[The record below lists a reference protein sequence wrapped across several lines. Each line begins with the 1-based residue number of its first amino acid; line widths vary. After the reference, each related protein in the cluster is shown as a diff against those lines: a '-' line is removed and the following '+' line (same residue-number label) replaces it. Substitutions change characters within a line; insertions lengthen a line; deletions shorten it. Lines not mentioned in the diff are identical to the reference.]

1 MILFQ
6 IGQRS
11 RYSVANVN
19 NNNRWTNNS
28 VLQINLQGFRKRF
41 PKGQM
46 FFLSVCRIQPG
57 WTKIHHCLKLLL
69 CLFWQ
74 CGKVTYI
81 FTTNRLNSRSWVHYY
96 RVTALSKQHSTKM
109 PTSLSPVGSFSIF
122 LPKASHILLPINDV
136 LRTKYLQ
143 TMRPFILLGATL
155 TSSLFHTSQASIW
168 VILIGEEEKESRRS
182 RQF

>member
-1 MILFQ
+1 MLTIIIDEQ
-6 IGQRS
+6 TTQCYRS
-11 RYSVANVN
+11 TFKDSGKDSQKVKCFSYQFAGFNQAEPRYITAWSCYYASSDSVVKWLTFSLQTD
-19 NNNRWTNNS
+19 WTADPE
-28 VLQINLQGFRKRF
+28 F
-41 PKGQM
+41 
-46 FFLSVCRIQPG
+46 
-57 WTKIHHCLKLLL
+57 
-69 CLFWQ
+69 
-74 CGKVTYI
+74 
-81 FTTNRLNSRSWVHYY
+81 HYY
-96 RVTALSKQHSTKM
+96 RVTALSKQHSMKM